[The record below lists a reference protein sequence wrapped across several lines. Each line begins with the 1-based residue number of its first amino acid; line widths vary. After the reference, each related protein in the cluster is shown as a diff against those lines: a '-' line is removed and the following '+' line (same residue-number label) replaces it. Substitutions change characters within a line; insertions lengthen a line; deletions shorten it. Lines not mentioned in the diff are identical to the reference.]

1 MLLDAFI
8 STMGS
13 TLLATMSPKRQGLPF
28 PTTPSRCKR
37 HRHVCTTDTVNQTL
51 FKTQGQ
57 KIPSVDW
64 VDHANP
70 VGSFVQHSRCP
81 RSPWTSLRPQKVQ
94 QAGSFS
100 ERSSGTVLL
109 HADPPTFPRLPLLL
123 QRSLPQ
129 SHSAAGGRGA
139 GTGQRVTE
147 PAGASDPGAAD
158 NSAGAYLG
166 TSSSCT

>member
-94 QAGSFS
+94 QAGGFS
-100 ERSSGTVLL
+100 ERSKRCCMLI
-109 HADPPTFPRLPLLL
+109 PWLPLLL

-166 TSSSCT
+166 TSSS